1 MIVEEVASRPE
12 MQPGHSCAFD
22 ESPAHLVM
30 RCLSFGALPEDG
42 GHPRCPPLFNSW
54 RSKVRK
60 VPDRAYYERRARA
73 ETRKAALTDD
83 AVSRR
88 VHLVLAANYLK
99 MLNQLDEEAKA
110 A

>member
-1 MIVEEVASRPE
+1 M
-12 MQPGHSCAFD
+12 
-22 ESPAHLVM
+22 
-30 RCLSFGALPEDG
+30 
-42 GHPRCPPLFNSW
+42 
-54 RSKVRK
+54 RK